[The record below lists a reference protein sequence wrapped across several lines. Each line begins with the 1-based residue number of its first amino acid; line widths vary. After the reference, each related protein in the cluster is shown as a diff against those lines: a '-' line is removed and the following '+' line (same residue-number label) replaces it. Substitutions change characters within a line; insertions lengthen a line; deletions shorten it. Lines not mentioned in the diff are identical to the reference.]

1 MASGKLGRIN
11 PFASFF
17 GSAPTPAADPAPAEA
32 ASETP
37 NPTSDRPLSPVNR
50 DLSPKPS
57 LLSMNDTASIRSE
70 NVLNPE
76 GYQVTAYT
84 IGKQIKHADV
94 SKSLSKAIKSTIRD
108 ELHRFPD
115 KLVDRVYKLVLQGAC
130 PTHPASES
138 KSDPAP
144 PVQLDYDDPTA
155 CGEKLQDF
163 IEGIYDDLIVHFRAD
178 SSHIFAESSDTGF
191 RIKRKASWSNRGHAS
206 LETEEESEEVKKA
219 RKEKARRER
228 DAAVER
234 DASEGADKVEA
245 VICRLLYN
253 R

>member
-1 MASGKLGRIN
+1 M
-11 PFASFF
+11 
-17 GSAPTPAADPAPAEA
+17 
-32 ASETP
+32 
-37 NPTSDRPLSPVNR
+37 
-50 DLSPKPS
+50 
-57 LLSMNDTASIRSE
+57 
-70 NVLNPE
+70 
-76 GYQVTAYT
+76 
-84 IGKQIKHADV
+84 
-94 SKSLSKAIKSTIRD
+94 
-108 ELHRFPD
+108 
-115 KLVDRVYKLVLQGAC
+115 YKLVLQGAC
-130 PTHPASES
+130 PTHTASES

-163 IEGIYDDLIVHFRAD
+163 IEGIYDELIIHFRAD

-206 LETEEESEEVKKA
+206 TLETEEESEEVKKA

-228 DAAVER
+228 DAAVEK

-253 R
+253 RCVQLGLRRFSEDRVY